1 MRTYAR
7 IQSDVVAELFI
18 TSQDMGK
25 LFHQNLLWID
35 VTASPEVKVG
45 WTYNGGRFEPPVQA
59 AAPAPNALVQ
69 LQAQLASLAEQISA
83 FGKAKS

>member
-7 IQSDVVAELFI
+7 IQSNVVAELFT
-18 TSQDMGK
+18 TSQDVSK

-45 WTYNGGRFEPPVQA
+45 WTCNGGQFEPPLQVP
-59 AAPAPNALVQ
+59 APAPSSLVH

-83 FGKAKS
+83 LGKAKS